1 MISNSFI
8 LSFFIALI
16 QKINNLYQNSIT
28 AKIVKAAIAC
38 IKTFIDNSKIINFV
52 SRRDYYTK
60 VWEHSLLY
68 KLIYNLA
75 NFIPKWLNKLYLK
88 YESYFESSII
98 MKFLMGL
105 LRRIEIVVAAFIAIA
120 IIVPHEKWDNRYL
133 TMIAL
138 GLAAMFFLKI
148 IVHKFEYFN
157 IKALDFALIIFAGA
171 VLISAIFSF
180 FPSLSVRFLV
190 FYATSFI
197 MLLVMVSSLKTER
210 SINLFIE
217 IVLMGVTF
225 TGLYGIYQD
234 KVIGIAVNPA
244 YTDVMS
250 NSNAQG
256 RVFSTLQNPNNFAEL
271 LIMMLPFYMVVILN
285 SKNVYKKIA
294 YSLMAIPP
302 LISFIGTGT
311 RSAWICFLVCAII
324 FAFFKNKKLIPL
336 LLFAGLLCIPFVP
349 ESIYRRIVSLTSSD
363 KSANY
368 RVQIYQTI
376 WPMLKD
382 YWKTGVGL
390 GTDTFIDICENYY
403 QYTKQPKPPPHSHNL
418 YVQLWLETGIL
429 GIASFVW
436 FVVRTVKKCIIS
448 LSDKTESGLNNILI
462 GGICGT
468 LGVLAMGIPE
478 YIWFYPRVMFMF
490 WVLVGIILSALSI
503 SKMKRDGISQ
513 KSI

>member
-1 MISNSFI
+1 LISNSFI

-16 QKINNLYQNSIT
+16 QKIKNLYQNSLT
-28 AKIVKAAIAC
+28 ARIVRAVFAC
-38 IKTFIDNSKIINFV
+38 IKTFLDNSKIINFV

-68 KLIYNLA
+68 NIIYNLA
-75 NFIPKWLNKLYLK
+75 NSIPKWINKLYLK
-88 YESYFESSII
+88 YETYFASSIFV
-98 MKFLMGL
+98 KFLIGI
-105 LRRIEIVVAAFIAIA
+105 LRRIEILVAAFVALA
-120 IIVPHEKWDNRYL
+120 IIVPHEKWNNIYL

-138 GLAAMFFLKI
+138 VLATMFFIKI

-157 IKALDFALIIFAGA
+157 IKALDFALIIFAVV

-180 FPSLSVRFLV
+180 FPSLSTRFLV
-190 FYATSFI
+190 FYATCFI

-210 SINLFIE
+210 SLNLFIE
-217 IVLMGVTF
+217 IVLIGVTF

-244 YTDVMS
+244 YTDLIT
-250 NSNAQG
+250 NSNPQG

-285 SKNVYKKIA
+285 SKKIYKKIA

-311 RSAWICFLVCAII
+311 RAAWIVFLVCAMI

-336 LLFAGLLCIPFVP
+336 LFFAGLLCIPFVP
-349 ESIYRRIVSLTSSD
+349 ESIYRRIMSLTSSD
-363 KSANY
+363 KSASY
-368 RVQIYQTI
+368 RIMIYKTV

-382 YWKTGVGL
+382 YWITGVGL
-390 GTDTFIDICENYY
+390 GTDTFIDVCENYY

-418 YVQLWLETGIL
+418 YMQIWLETGIL
-429 GIASFVW
+429 GVTSFIW
-436 FVVRTVKKCIIS
+436 FAVRTVKKCIIS

-462 GGICGT
+462 AGICGT

-490 WVLVGIILSALSI
+490 WVLVGVILSALSI
-503 SKMKRDGISQ
+503 SRMKREGISQ